1 MDHKIFGFLF
11 RFISGSENLNHWTR
25 SSFSN
30 NSSRAMFR
38 QLARHL
44 HTVGRSSTTHFG
56 ITTTNNTSRLLTTAS
71 SSFKSNLL
79 RGSISTINN
88 NNTIS
93 TSTTYRSFSF
103 LPTQPSF
110 ATPPSNAILEEEES
124 DTNTEITT
132 PTASSLPSNLTLEA
146 NDDLVS
152 TETTTPSS
160 LDSTEVKEVEE
171 LSSTETTSSADTT
184 AATEPE
190 EMIEEVSIDVKDP
203 IEMEKTAQEWRK
215 KWSMNIKGKN
225 ETGDG
230 PYVPPLPWC
239 EFEEVEF
246 TAKTKALMMSA
257 GFTAPT
263 PIQAQAWPV
272 CMEGRDIVSVSRT
285 GSGKTLG
292 FLLPIFQKIRPSVR
306 SMKPARRAKNNKRY
320 NRNDR
325 HVQDGEPPQALI
337 LAPTREL
344 AVQIEKEVR
353 IYGRSQ
359 GVRSVAV
366 FGGDSKYRQ
375 IQEIQRSSPQVI
387 CATPGRLQDLCDMG
401 ALKLS
406 NITTLV
412 LDEAD
417 LMLDMGF
424 KPQLEQILKY
434 MPQQKNKNNYYSEDE
449 EEQDSDKPGRHTY
462 MFR

>member
-11 RFISGSENLNHWTR
+11 QISGSENLNHWTR

>member
-11 RFISGSENLNHWTR
+11 QISGSENLNHWTR

-88 NNTIS
+88 NNSIS

>member
-1 MDHKIFGFLF
+1 
-11 RFISGSENLNHWTR
+11 
-25 SSFSN
+25 
-30 NSSRAMFR
+30 MFR

-44 HTVGRSSTTHFG
+44 HTVGRSSTTNFG

-160 LDSTEVKEVEE
+160 LDSTEEVTEVKEVEE